1 MTATVHTLSK
11 PNPGAMRQHVEHL
24 FGGYLDGFHDGLIE
38 LSWTDIKPDES
49 GKHPLRS
56 ARLFKTDQI
65 DDLLA
70 EAQRLNSQP
79 MCNVYIGAALRKPST
94 APFGRAKDSD
104 CLCLTAAYV
113 DLDDDGAVKAAG
125 DICMGKLVKPTL
137 IVVTGHA
144 PHKRAQVWWR
154 LDEPATDPEQ
164 WSALLKGMAG
174 SLRGDP
180 TVSNP
185 SRVMRLAGS
194 IAWPVKEGRTVEMTQ
209 IVPLTEPGQNV
220 YSLSHLAALFPP
232 IYTVGGAT
240 RPVQSPAPG
249 VTHKTNSLG
258 LPSDIID
265 GRESYMR
272 DTLAAALIEYV
283 GTNGSAPT
291 PEDLFE
297 AAWPQYERNV
307 DLSRP
312 GRGRE
317 EFARKCAYTVG
328 RFLKGEIRGIP
339 TLDAAIDIYRNKT
352 QAQRAAPRPEPV
364 HQVDASHIRATPF
377 EWPESIPPRRWIY
390 GRHYIREFVSTTVA
404 PGGVGKSSL
413 IIAEAIAIVTG
424 REILKIKVDEPTNVW
439 MWNGEDPRDELNRR
453 IVAVAKHHKV
463 RPEELAGLFVDTGRE
478 TPIIIA
484 ERTRDGV
491 VINAPVVD
499 QVIATI
505 TANNIG
511 VFMVDPFIA
520 SHRVTEND
528 NNEIDRVAKVW
539 AHIADETGCSIELVH
554 HVRKSNGNEV
564 QVEDGRGAV
573 ALLAAARA
581 ARTLNRMTKEEG
593 DRAGIEN
600 HRFFF
605 RADDGKANLAPPS
618 TDATWFQMVS
628 YDLENGVT
636 KEVDGSVKRPSDKV
650 GVPEG
655 WEWPDP
661 MEDVTA
667 NDVEIVRER
676 VRDERWKADPQ
687 AKNWVG
693 FLIID
698 VLGKDRKDTSAKAQA
713 AVLQK
718 VWIEKGALK
727 VVREKDDDYKEKPF
741 IRPGENK

>member
-1 MTATVHTLSK
+1 LSATVHTLSK
-11 PNPGAMRQHVEHL
+11 PNPDAMRQHVEHL

-70 EAQRLNSQP
+70 EAQRLNTQP

-94 APFGRAKDSD
+94 APFGRAKDAD

-194 IAWPVKEGRTVEMTQ
+194 IAWPVKDGRTVEMTQ
-209 IVPLTEPGQNV
+209 IVPLTEPGQKV
-220 YSLSHLAALFPP
+220 YAFNHLAALFPP
-232 IYTVGGAT
+232 AASGLGGMSAA
-240 RPVQSPAPG
+240 RPAQLTPASSG

-364 HQVDASHIRATPF
+364 HGVEPPADDSTPILVADF
-377 EWPESIPPRRWIY
+377 TGKPPALEWVAKDWLPK
-390 GRHYIREFVSTTVA
+390 GAVSSLSGD
-404 PGGVGKSSL
+404 GGVGKTL
-413 IIAEAIAIVTG
+413 VAQQLLYAAGTG
-424 REILKIKVDEPTNVW
+424 GLWLGIQIPKLRGLGVFC
-439 MWNGEDPRDELNRR
+439 EDDKDELHRRHLDIKADLGHGIGNPFDSTWVWPRVGSDNLLVTFDRENRPLMSPFFAQIMR
-453 IVAVAKHHKV
+453 HVMEHKIELLILDTVADLFGGNEIIRAQVNYFIKSVCGAFGVRAKEAGFTLSVLLLSHPSQAGRNTGTGESGSTAWNNAV
-463 RPEELAGLFVDTGRE
+463 RARLYLTRPEDGLPEQRVL
-478 TPIIIA
+478 
-484 ERTRDGV
+484 TRKKS
-491 VINAPVVD
+491 NYS
-499 QVIATI
+499 
-505 TANNIG
+505 
-511 VFMVDPFIA
+511 A
-520 SHRVTEND
+520 SGDDV
-528 NNEIDRVAKVW
+528 K
-539 AHIADETGCSIELVH
+539 IELVWQDG
-554 HVRKSNGNEV
+554 VLKPANDEDSRLATKSIENQILD
-564 QVEDGRGAV
+564 QVAQAWDAKNPYKAKKGMDRFLDFEMVKMFRGRV
-573 ALLAAARA
+573 EMRIIAAA
-581 ARTLNRMTKEEG
+581 LQ
-593 DRAGIEN
+593 
-600 HRFFF
+600 
-605 RADDGKANLAPPS
+605 NLKSSEQIVKSDQKGMRGYAP
-618 TDATWFQMVS
+618 A
-628 YDLENGVT
+628 
-636 KEVDGSVKRPSDKV
+636 SV
-650 GVPEG
+650 
-655 WEWPDP
+655 
-661 MEDVTA
+661 
-667 NDVEIVRER
+667 
-676 VRDERWKADPQ
+676 
-687 AKNWVG
+687 
-693 FLIID
+693 L
-698 VLGKDRKDTSAKAQA
+698 
-713 AVLQK
+713 
-718 VWIEKGALK
+718 
-727 VVREKDDDYKEKPF
+727 
-741 IRPGENK
+741 

>member
-11 PNPGAMRQHVEHL
+11 PNPDAMRTHVEHL
-24 FGGYLDGFHDGLIE
+24 FGGYLDGYHDGLIE

-56 ARLFKTDQI
+56 ARLYKTDQI

-70 EAQRLNSQP
+70 DAVRLNSQP
-79 MCNVYIGAALRKPST
+79 MCNVYIGAALRKPTT

-125 DICMGKLVKPTL
+125 DICQGKLVKPTL

-194 IAWPVKEGRTVEMTQ
+194 IAWPVKDGRTVEMTQ

-220 YSLSHLAALFPP
+220 YSLAHLAALFPP
-232 IYTVGGAT
+232 IQTVGT
-240 RPVQSPAPG
+240 TKPAVPG
-249 VTHKTNSLG
+249 PTHKTNSLG

-291 PEDLFE
+291 PDELFE

-339 TLDAAIDIYRNKT
+339 NEDAAIDIYRNKT
-352 QAQRAAPRPEPV
+352 QARRNAPAPEPV
-364 HQVDASHIRATPF
+364 HGIEPPADDSTPILVADF
-377 EWPESIPPRRWIY
+377 TGTPPRREWIVPDWLPK
-390 GRHYIREFVSTTVA
+390 GVVSSLSGD
-404 PGGVGKSSL
+404 GGVGKTL
-413 IIAEAIAIVTG
+413 IAQQLLYAAGTGGLWLGIPIPKLRGLGVFCEDDEDELHRRHLDIKTDLGHAIGNPFDSTWVWPRVGSDNLLVTFDRENRPLMSPFFAAIMRHVMAKRIELLILDTVADLFGGNEIIRAQVNYFIKSACGSFIAEAKKNGFTLSVLLLSHPSQAGRNTG
-424 REILKIKVDEPTNVW
+424 SGESGSTAWNNAVRARLYLTRKDDGLPEQRVLTRKKSNYSASGDDVILDLIWSGGVLKPLASAEE
-439 MWNGEDPRDELNRR
+439 GL
-453 IVAVAKHHKV
+453 AVRSLETQIMQMVKQAWDADRPYKAK
-463 RPEELAGLFVDTGRE
+463 RGS
-478 TPIIIA
+478 
-484 ERTRDGV
+484 DGV
-491 VINAPVVD
+491 FLDEAMVKEFGQRCD
-499 QVIATI
+499 QMVIAAALNGLKNSKKII
-505 TANNIG
+505 TDKSHDKRGYNIS
-511 VFMVDPFIA
+511 A
-520 SHRVTEND
+520 
-528 NNEIDRVAKVW
+528 
-539 AHIADETGCSIELVH
+539 
-554 HVRKSNGNEV
+554 
-564 QVEDGRGAV
+564 GAM
-573 ALLAAARA
+573 A
-581 ARTLNRMTKEEG
+581 
-593 DRAGIEN
+593 
-600 HRFFF
+600 
-605 RADDGKANLAPPS
+605 
-618 TDATWFQMVS
+618 
-628 YDLENGVT
+628 
-636 KEVDGSVKRPSDKV
+636 
-650 GVPEG
+650 
-655 WEWPDP
+655 
-661 MEDVTA
+661 
-667 NDVEIVRER
+667 
-676 VRDERWKADPQ
+676 
-687 AKNWVG
+687 
-693 FLIID
+693 
-698 VLGKDRKDTSAKAQA
+698 
-713 AVLQK
+713 
-718 VWIEKGALK
+718 
-727 VVREKDDDYKEKPF
+727 
-741 IRPGENK
+741 